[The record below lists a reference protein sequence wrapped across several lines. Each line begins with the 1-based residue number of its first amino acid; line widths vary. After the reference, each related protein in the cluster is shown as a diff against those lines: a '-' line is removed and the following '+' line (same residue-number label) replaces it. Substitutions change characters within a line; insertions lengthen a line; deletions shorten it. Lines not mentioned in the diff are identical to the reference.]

1 MYNRCGLA
9 MIGESQFFY
18 VLLSVLEQ
26 LDDTMR
32 LLNSLIQNMVS
43 ENVE

>member
-1 MYNRCGLA
+1 